1 MLLLLTHMLFFMQPS
16 DINEVNLQ
24 LAVENIVNTKSKMH
38 DFYKLLRS
46 LKYTEDPGHMSS
58 PLACDLRL
66 KCHRVFAKFA
76 SIQDKLDV
84 FKYEMVLSDKHY
96 NEEIS
101 KLEEVKKKIL
111 IKIEEINSDFEEIRR
126 KSTAPAP
133 TKSSPTGDKRKSH
146 THGLPMSKVAPSGQ
160 KTLQRFFGLNKGLV
174 NKSPATAT
182 ASKSPMAGV
191 TTAAII
197 NTPTVPVNATN
208 QSPAYCSVF
217 TRKSPSCNSATESK
231 PYEPLSTTLYQVS
244 SQLGQHITEYN
255 RNR

>member
-1 MLLLLTHMLFFMQPS
+1 MQPS

-84 FKYEMVLSDKHY
+84 FKYEMVLGDKHY
-96 NEEIS
+96 NETIS
-101 KLEEVKKKIL
+101 ELEEVKKKIL
-111 IKIEEINSDFEEIRR
+111 MKIEEINSDFEEIRR

-133 TKSSPTGDKRKSH
+133 TQSSPTEGKRKSH
-146 THGLPMSKVAPSGQ
+146 THGLPISRVAPSGQ

-182 ASKSPMAGV
+182 ASKSPLADV

-217 TRKSPSCNSATESK
+217 ARKSPSCNSATGSK

-255 RNR
+255 RNRW